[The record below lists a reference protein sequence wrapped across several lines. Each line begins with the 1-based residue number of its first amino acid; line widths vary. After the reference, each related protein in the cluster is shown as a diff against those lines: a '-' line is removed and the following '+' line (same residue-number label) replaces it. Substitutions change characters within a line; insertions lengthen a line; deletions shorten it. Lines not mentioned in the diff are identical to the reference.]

1 MDARSVAA
9 GVPVPAGRNVPGSA
23 WSHPA
28 IDALRDRTYGDGVMR
43 DPYRVLSVA
52 RDADRSEIHH
62 AFRVL
67 ARELHPDRGGD
78 PALMQQLNEAWA
90 ILSRPAYRRA
100 YDDARAAALER
111 RRARQAQRAG
121 AAGGANGGTG
131 ASGAPSS
138 PWGTAAPARPPKRER
153 RPDALD
159 YGRYEGWTIRELARE
174 DPDYLLW
181 LARTPAGRMYR
192 TRILEALAE
201 QDERLAAARPL
212 STATRSRRM
221 R

>member
-1 MDARSVAA
+1 
-9 GVPVPAGRNVPGSA
+9 
-23 WSHPA
+23 
-28 IDALRDRTYGDGVMR
+28 MR

-121 AAGGANGGTG
+121 AALGTNGNG
-131 ASGAPSS
+131 ASTEPPN
-138 PWGTAAPARPPKRER
+138 PWGTPGMAARPPKRER

-201 QDERLAAARPL
+201 QDERLASARPI
-212 STATRSRRM
+212 STATRSRRL